1 METFKLRA
9 SAGGKLATNARA
21 KNETLSQTTKTYIE
35 TWVKE
40 RIYSTRKEFD
50 SKYTDKGNILEDE
63 AIDTAIEWL
72 DLPFVIKNEK
82 FFENDYFMG
91 TPDLILEDMVL
102 DVKCSWDCFTFP
114 LFDAELPTKDYF
126 YQLQIYMHLTGKA
139 SGKVVYLLLNT
150 PENVASWEQKHD
162 YSKIDQKYRIKT
174 FDVVYDPAVI
184 EMLQDRVIE
193 SRNHIKSLT
202 DGKH

>member
-9 SAGGKLATNARA
+9 SAGGKLATNPRL
-21 KNETLSQTTKTYIE
+21 KNETLSQTTKTYVE

-40 RIYSTRKEFD
+40 RIYGTRKDFD

-72 DLPFVIKNEK
+72 DLPFVIKNEE
-82 FFENDYFMG
+82 FFEDEYFMG

-126 YQLQIYMHLTGKA
+126 YQLQIYMHLTGKT

-150 PENVASWEQKHD
+150 PENVASWEPKHD
-162 YSKIDQKYRIKT
+162 YSEIDQKYRIKT

-184 EMLQDRVIE
+184 EMLQNRVIE
-193 SRNHIKSLT
+193 SRNHIKLLT